1 MKTLSEYLK
10 DARDGH
16 YALGHFNFSTEDVLR
31 GIVEA
36 ARDAGAPAVMV
47 GTSEGEA
54 DFVGMYEAVALV
66 GAVRKHYN
74 FPVFLNADHFKSFGK
89 CQEAIDAGYDSII
102 IDESK
107 MAFGDN
113 ISATKKVVEYAR
125 EISKSRNIEIMV
137 EGEIGYL
144 RGSSEVQKKVE
155 ITSSDYTKP
164 EEAKEFVEKTG
175 VNQLA
180 TVFGNIHGIVK
191 EVVFRPAPTPG
202 GVGVPTETSGEE
214 KLDIEHFKKIVAA
227 VPDVYYVL
235 HGASGLKDSDVQAAI
250 KAGVTNVHFNT
261 ELRVAYTEG
270 LHKALHDKPGETTP
284 YKYLKVGV
292 DEMKKVVAAK
302 VKMFMGK

>member
-1 MKTLSEYLK
+1 M
-10 DARDGH
+10 
-16 YALGHFNFSTEDVLR
+16 
-31 GIVEA
+31 EA
-36 ARDAGAPAVMV
+36 AKEAGASGVMV

-66 GAVRKHYN
+66 GAVRKHYD

-89 CQEAIDAGYDSII
+89 CREAIDAGYDSVI

-107 MAFGDN
+107 MDFADN

-125 EISKSRNIEIMV
+125 LRQGSGGQGPVIV

-155 ITSSDYTKP
+155 ISLADYTKP
-164 EEAKEFVEKTG
+164 EEAKEFVNKTG

-180 TVFGNIHGIVK
+180 VVFGNIHGIV
-191 EVVFRPAPTPG
+191 
-202 GVGVPTETSGEE
+202 TEQEE
-214 KLDIEHFKKIVAA
+214 RLDIGHFKRIIEA

-292 DEMKKVVAAK
+292 DEMKKVVSAK
-302 VKMFMGK
+302 IKLFMGK

>member
-1 MKTLSEYLK
+1 MKTLNEYLK
-10 DARDGH
+10 EARDGH
-16 YALGHFNFSTEDVLR
+16 YAIGHFNFSTEDVLK

-36 ARDAGAPAVMV
+36 SRDTGAPAVMV
-47 GTSEGEA
+47 GTSEGEVE
-54 DFVGMYEAVALV
+54 FVGMYEAVALV
-66 GAVRKHYN
+66 QAVRRHYN
-74 FPVFLNADHFKSFGK
+74 FPVFLNADHFKSFDK
-89 CQEAIDAGYDSII
+89 CREAIDAGFDSVI

-107 MAFGDN
+107 MAFADN
-113 ISATKKVVEYAR
+113 MAATKKVVEYA
-125 EISKSRNIEIMV
+125 KSVGKGTFV

-144 RGSSEVQKKVE
+144 RGSSEVQKKIE
-155 ITSSDYTKP
+155 ISSSDYTKP
-164 EEAKEFVEKTG
+164 EEAKEFVSKTG

-180 TVFGNIHGIVK
+180 TVFGNIHGIV
-191 EVVFRPAPTPG
+191 TDQ
-202 GVGVPTETSGEE
+202 EE
-214 KLDIEHFKKIVAA
+214 KLDIEHFKSIVAA
-227 VPDVYYVL
+227 VPEVYYVL

-292 DEMKKVVAAK
+292 DEMKKVVSAK

>member
-1 MKTLSEYLK
+1 LKTLNEYLK
-10 DARDGH
+10 EARIKG

-36 ARDAGAPAVMV
+36 SQDAGAPAVMV
-47 GTSEGEA
+47 GTSEGETEY
-54 DFVGMYEAVALV
+54 VGMYEAVALV
-66 GAVRKHYN
+66 QAIRKHYN
-74 FPVFLNADHFKSFGK
+74 FPIFLNADHFKSFNK
-89 CQEAIDAGYDSII
+89 CREAIDAGYDSVI

-107 MAFGDN
+107 MAFVDN
-113 ISATKKVVEYAR
+113 ISATRKVVEY
-125 EISKSRNIEIMV
+125 SKSSGRNVLV

-144 RGSSEVQKKVE
+144 RGSSEVQKKIE
-155 ITSSDYTKP
+155 ISSDDYTKP
-164 EEAKEFVEKTG
+164 EEAKEFVAKTG

-180 TVFGNIHGIVK
+180 VVFGNIHGIV
-191 EVVFRPAPTPG
+191 TDQ
-202 GVGVPTETSGEE
+202 EE
-214 KLDIEHFKKIVAA
+214 KLDIEHFKRIIAA

-270 LHKALHDKPGETTP
+270 LHKALHDKPDETTP

-292 DEMKKVVAAK
+292 DEMKKVVAEKIKLFMAK
-302 VKMFMGK
+302 

>member
-1 MKTLSEYLK
+1 MGTLNEYLK
-10 DARDGH
+10 EAKAGG

-36 ARDAGAPAVMV
+36 SKEAGAPAVMV

-54 DFVGMYEAVALV
+54 DYVGMDEAVALV

-89 CQEAIDAGYDSII
+89 CQEAIDAGYDSVI

-107 MAFGDN
+107 MAFADN
-113 ISATKKVVEYAR
+113 MAASKKVVEYAR
-125 EISKSRNIEIMV
+125 LRQGSGGRSQITV

-155 ITSSDYTKP
+155 ITSADYTKSG
-164 EEAKEFVEKTG
+164 EAKEFVAKTG
-175 VNQLA
+175 VDRLA
-180 TVFGNIHGIVK
+180 VVFGNIHGIV
-191 EVVFRPAPTPG
+191 TDQ
-202 GVGVPTETSGEE
+202 EE
-214 KLDIEHFKKIVAA
+214 KLDIEHFKKIVEA

-261 ELRVAYTEG
+261 ELLVAYTEG
-270 LHKALHDKPGETTP
+270 LHRALHDKPGETTP

-302 VKMFMGK
+302 IKLFMGK

>member
-1 MKTLSEYLK
+1 MKTLNEYLK
-10 DARDGH
+10 DARKGR

-36 ARDAGAPAVMV
+36 AKEAGAPAVMV

-54 DFVGMYEAVALV
+54 EYVGMYEAVALV
-66 GAVRKHYN
+66 QAVRKHYN
-74 FPVFLNADHFKSFGK
+74 FPVFLNADHFKSFDK
-89 CQEAIDAGYDSII
+89 CREAIDAGYDSVI

-107 MAFGDN
+107 MPFADN

-125 EISKSRNIEIMV
+125 STGSGQAKSVLV

-155 ITSSDYTKP
+155 ITPDDFTKP
-164 EEAKEFVEKTG
+164 EMAREFVDKTR

-180 TVFGNIHGIVK
+180 TVFGNIHGIV
-191 EVVFRPAPTPG
+191 
-202 GVGVPTETSGEE
+202 TEQEE
-214 KLDIEHFKKIVAA
+214 KLDVEHFKKIVST
-227 VPDVYYVL
+227 VPEVYYVL
-235 HGASGLKDSDVQAAI
+235 HGASGLKDADVQAAI

-292 DEMKKVVAAK
+292 DEMKKVVAGK
-302 VKMFMGK
+302 IKIFMGK